1 MVDHN
6 KILPDSAGQMGDRL
20 MKSHCVKVTLFL
32 VREQSLHVL
41 ERAGD
46 PRLAVSLE
54 DRDIDQKIKPV
65 STVAEQE
72 VHPSAVFFVP
82 RILLC
87 IDQRDPIPF

>member
-1 MVDHN
+1 MVDHD
-6 KILPDSAGQMGDRL
+6 KILPDPAGQMCDRS
-20 MKSHCVKVTLFL
+20 MESHRMKVTFFL
-32 VREQSLHVL
+32 VRKQALHVL

-72 VHPSAVFFVP
+72 AHPSAVFFVP

-87 IDQRDPIPF
+87 IDQRDSIPF